1 MNHLEQSIP
10 STPNTTTD
18 LVQQKT
24 FWGEFLSDA
33 GKEMSSSQFRTWIK
47 PLAPLGFDQDNFI
60 L

>member
-10 STPNTTTD
+10 LTTNTTTD

-24 FWGEFLSDA
+24 FWGEFLNDA

-47 PLAPLGFDQDNFI
+47 P
-60 L
+60 